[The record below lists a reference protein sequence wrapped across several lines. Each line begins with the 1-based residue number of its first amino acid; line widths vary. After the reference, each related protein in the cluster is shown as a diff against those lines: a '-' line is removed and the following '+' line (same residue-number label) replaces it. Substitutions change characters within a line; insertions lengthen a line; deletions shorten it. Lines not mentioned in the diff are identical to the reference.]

1 MPNGY
6 ADEAWYTFAHASA
19 WTEWRDQRDSLL
31 ELRVQTSPFSSDDC
45 DPMLCN
51 ALSASTAL
59 RQQSPLRSRLRTE
72 VKFIYGRGTF
82 AVSPAVVKTSA
93 KIGTQ
98 EMLEIQP
105 VDGVI
110 SGPGDPALLVVDGEE
125 VIAHVYRP
133 EYAPVFCAS
142 PNMLALLEVFVDRPQ
157 AQDGGDV
164 DEAVDEARYLLH
176 GVKQQQDDLESTSD
190 ATVTI
195 MDGFDL
201 IAYLHKPAYAPVLAA
216 GFKMLEL
223 LQTITTARANLNDP
237 AFQRAVQ
244 EARELEVA
252 VRVQQSAVAHTRGA
266 TIH

>member
-1 MPNGY
+1 
-6 ADEAWYTFAHASA
+6 
-19 WTEWRDQRDSLL
+19 
-31 ELRVQTSPFSSDDC
+31 
-45 DPMLCN
+45 
-51 ALSASTAL
+51 
-59 RQQSPLRSRLRTE
+59 
-72 VKFIYGRGTF
+72 
-82 AVSPAVVKTSA
+82 
-93 KIGTQ
+93 
-98 EMLEIQP
+98 MLEIQP
-105 VDGVI
+105 VDNVI

-142 PNMLALLEVFVDRPQ
+142 PNMLELLEVLVDSPQ
-157 AQDGGDV
+157 RAV
-164 DEAVDEARYLLH
+164 KEAEIDEAVDEARYLLN
-176 GVKQQQDDLESTSD
+176 GVRQQQDDLSSSAD

-223 LQTITTARANLNDP
+223 LQTITTAKGKLDDP

-244 EARELEVA
+244 EARDLEVA